1 MYLSGRR
8 SAKLFMS
15 ILLRG
20 NEVVAVAALCSLC
33 FVFVAYAE
41 YLGIHSFIEDR
52 VELWNIL
59 NASLDFGGFL

>member
-1 MYLSGRR
+1 MYLSERR

-33 FVFVAYAE
+33 FVFIAYAE
-41 YLGIHSFIEDR
+41 YLGMTLIYRSRDEQ
-52 VELWNIL
+52 WNIFKYL
-59 NASLDFGGFL
+59 

>member
-1 MYLSGRR
+1 MYLSERR

-33 FVFVAYAE
+33 FVFIAYAE
-41 YLGIHSFIEDR
+41 YLGMTFIYRGR
-52 VELWNIL
+52 VEQWNIFKYL
-59 NASLDFGGFL
+59 